1 MPPPRHAWRPRRP
14 PSASRLRCI
23 GLRGEPVAD
32 VLRHAGTADLVVLSQ
47 RDPHEADG
55 APRHIIERLIVGS
68 GTPLLFVPH
77 ADTLPLQA
85 DGAPRCGL
93 RVLVAWSPSR
103 ESARALRDA
112 MPLLAG
118 AERVELIR
126 FAPAGETPPEP
137 LDAVAAYLQL
147 HGIARLAR
155 GAAHAGAVA
164 GRTSARGLDG
174 RRADC
179 RSVAVACGRHRRRP
193 AGDGRLRPPARLG
206 ADTGR
211 RHAND
216 LADDD
221 GAGVDVALSASPARR
236 GGPESGARGDAP
248 TDEGLDRTFLAGPAR
263 RSAGLAGRRPVR
275 RQHAAGATVR
285 CGRWHLHHRGAAVRR
300 RGRGGRAVTPEGG
313 ARSACGGRRSA
324 AACWRWPAS
333 VPCWGRWRWPGACS
347 TPVAPALR

>member
-1 MPPPRHAWRPRRP
+1 MSDIRQILALVNDSPRADRVLALAARLARRHGAALSALHAVEPLHSGAFI
-14 PSASRLRCI
+14 SAEAASVAASWAVETEAQRYAAATARVAAAAAAFGIEIALH

-55 APRHIIERLIVGS
+55 APRHILERLIVGS

-85 DGAPRCGL
+85 DGAPPCGL

-147 HGIARLAR
+147 HGIGASRVVRHTPAPSLGERLL
-155 GAAHAGAVA
+155 AGW
-164 GRTSARGLDG
+164 T
-174 RRADC
+174 
-179 RSVAVACGRHRRRP
+179 
-193 AGDGRLRPPARLG
+193 
-206 ADTGR
+206 
-211 RHAND
+211 
-216 LADDD
+216 
-221 GAGVDVALSASPARR
+221 VDVPIAEALLS
-236 GGPESGARGDAP
+236 
-248 TDEGLDRTFLAGPAR
+248 
-263 RSAGLAGRRPVR
+263 
-275 RQHAAGATVR
+275 HAADIDADLLVMGGYGHPRAWELTLGGVTRTILQTMTV
-285 CGRWHLHHRGAAVRR
+285 
-300 RGRGGRAVTPEGG
+300 
-313 ARSACGGRRSA
+313 
-324 AACWRWPAS
+324 
-333 VPCWGRWRWPGACS
+333 
-347 TPVAPALR
+347 PVLMSH